1 MTDIFQIAAVG
12 MQEGKQ
18 RLQAISQN
26 AANASLPGYRR
37 QVVTGRSFDS
47 TLLDGAAAQSP
58 SLTAIDASLRLAH
71 QVNLRRGATL
81 ATGRAL
87 DVAIDSDDLFFA
99 VTDGERVWLTRGGA
113 FRRSDAGVLVGE
125 RDLRVMGVDGDVRLP
140 AGDVVV
146 EADGRITQQGATV
159 ATLQL
164 FRPADAAA
172 VVAANG
178 ALLES
183 PGGIEPAEPGIA
195 RMRGGMLEASNT
207 DNAREMLNLIE
218 LSRQFEALTR
228 VLQGYGEMLDRAIEK
243 LGGL

>member
-1 MTDIFQIAAVG
+1 MSDIFQIAAVG
-12 MQEGKQ
+12 MLDGKE

-37 QVVTGRSFDS
+37 HVVTGRAFDAA
-47 TLLDGAAAQSP
+47 LLDAPATDSASLPTIDAAA
-58 SLTAIDASLRLAH
+58 RMAH
-71 QVNLRRGATL
+71 QVNLRRGPTI

-99 VTDGERVWLTRGGA
+99 LSDGLRMWLTRGGA
-113 FRRSDAGVLVGE
+113 FRRNEEGVLVGE
-125 RDLRVMGVDGDVRLP
+125 RNLRVVGVDGDVRLP

-146 EADGRITQQGATV
+146 EADGRITQHGATV
-159 ATLQL
+159 AALRL
-164 FRPADAAA
+164 FRTAEGASLF
-172 VVAANG
+172 AANG
-178 ALLES
+178 ALLEA
-183 PGGIEPAEPGIA
+183 PGGIESAEPGTA

-218 LSRQFEALTR
+218 LSRQFEALSR
-228 VLQGYGEMLDRAIEK
+228 VLQGYGEMLDRTIER